1 MSTQAELKAQY
12 RRWISRDYPGDA
24 DTQREMAQRKA
35 AQARAKAHSLAVA
48 HDSELTADELDA
60 ALVAWMQSR
69 GCGERQIAHTLASTA
84 KRRLYVA
91 HMRDGAA

>member
-12 RRWISRDYPGDA
+12 RRWISRGDA
-24 DTQREMAQRKA
+24 DTQREIAQR
-35 AQARAKAHSLAVA
+35 KAHSLAVA
-48 HDSELTADELDA
+48 RDSELTADELDA